1 MALTCHFGVINYYT
15 LIKSETPV
23 QGTASVVNC
32 CLYCKKGKDNICV
45 RMHVLSTIFFFFCG
59 NEVKKNSE
67 KGLIKAVK
75 DETYKKWS

>member
-32 CLYCKKGKDNICV
+32 CLYCKKREKQYLCKNACIKYNILLLLWE
-45 RMHVLSTIFFFFCG
+45 RS
-59 NEVKKNSE
+59 VKK
-67 KGLIKAVK
+67 L
-75 DETYKKWS
+75 